1 VIETVLRGRSVTS
14 TEGSVGFCA
23 VYLVTTPDARILF
36 DTGHVGRRR
45 TLLRALA
52 DLDLTTD
59 DIDVVVLSHAHWDH
73 VQNADLFP
81 RVLIHEDEPAYAE
94 SPGDDDLVTPS
105 WTGTLLRC
113 IGVRTVGDREPIA
126 PGVRTLHL
134 PGHTAGSMGLVV
146 EAPDGRHVLTGDAV
160 SSAAA
165 LRRGQASVV
174 HHDAEQARA
183 SVALVAGLADVVWPG
198 HDRPFAVAGEYLE
211 PEVPLE
217 FRMGGQTTDISRL
230 TSDV

>member
-1 VIETVLRGRSVTS
+1 MIVRTVLRGRSVTS

-45 TLLRALA
+45 GLLRALT
-52 DLDLTTD
+52 DLELTPA

-73 VQNADLFP
+73 VQNADLFTT
-81 RVLIHEDEPAYAE
+81 VLIHADEPAYAE

-105 WTGTLLRC
+105 WTANLLRH
-113 IGVRTVGDREPIA
+113 IGVRTVGDREPVA
-126 PGVRTLHL
+126 AGVHTLHL

-165 LRRGQASVV
+165 LHRGQSSIV
-174 HHDAEQARA
+174 HHDADQARA
-183 SVALVAGLADVVWPG
+183 SVELVATLADVVWPG
-198 HDRPFAVAGEYLE
+198 HDRPFAIRDRKPGEYLE
-211 PEVPLE
+211 DDTSLE
-217 FRMGGQTTDISRL
+217 FRGG
-230 TSDV
+230 